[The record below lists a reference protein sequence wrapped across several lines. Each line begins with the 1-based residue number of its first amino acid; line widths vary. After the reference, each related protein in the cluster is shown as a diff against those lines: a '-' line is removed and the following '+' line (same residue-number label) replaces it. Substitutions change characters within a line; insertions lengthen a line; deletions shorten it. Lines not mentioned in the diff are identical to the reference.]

1 MEKTKTLNNLLS
13 VKSQAGS
20 FLRERVRLL
29 IEYILIAITISL
41 LSLAFS
47 MLNRMEDL
55 QSQLVDSQ
63 EQVRA
68 LTSLAVSSASYNM
81 RSVILYIACCQ

>member
-68 LTSLAVSSASYNM
+68 LTFDNGELSKA
-81 RSVILYIACCQ
+81 LYESCSK